1 MMHAFTPLVRAF
13 NSVKFS
19 IPHMYP
25 AHVEIGQITVTASEV
40 YRPIHTEF
48 MTLKCTFI
56 VLNTR
61 RSSAV
66 EYS

>member
-1 MMHAFTPLVRAF
+1 MMHAFTPLVRTF
-13 NSVKFS
+13 NTGKFS

-25 AHVEIGQITVTASEV
+25 AHVEIGQIIFAASEM
-40 YRPIHTEF
+40 YRTIHGDF
-48 MTLKCTFI
+48 MTLKCTVT

>member
-1 MMHAFTPLVRAF
+1 MMHTFTPLVRAF

-40 YRPIHTEF
+40 YRTSYCLYDVKMYIYCIKYTPF
-48 MTLKCTFI
+48 
-56 VLNTR
+56 
-61 RSSAV
+61 
-66 EYS
+66 